1 MLNNKYLDN
10 IKKYPVS
17 GKEVAKALSE
27 IKTKGPFT
35 PAGESIFDA
44 FAYCPYEKLKVIW
57 LGQDPYPQSNIA
69 TGIAFGNKEETPS
82 ERVSP
87 SLKILRDYALKYL
100 DKKEEDANFDLTL
113 KSWEEQGV
121 LMLNSSLTTKVGEI
135 GSHTMIWRPVI
146 CSFISKMSW
155 IKPDL
160 VYVLSGGI
168 ANSFKP
174 YIADSAGIIST
185 VHPSFCVRTS
195 TPFPDVFNSVN
206 AYLRMEG
213 KEPIKW
219 I

>member
-1 MLNNKYLDN
+1 MSIVSN

-17 GKEVAKALSE
+17 ASLVTKSLNKIDLSSV
-27 IKTKGPFT
+27 T
-35 PAGESIFDA
+35 PNPKKIFDA
-44 FAYCPYEKLKVIW
+44 FAYCPYDKLKVIW
-57 LGQDPYPQSNIA
+57 LGQDPYPQSGIA
-69 TGIAFGNKEETPS
+69 TGIAFGNKMETPS

-87 SLKILRDYALKYL
+87 SLKILRDSAIKYL
-100 DKKEEDANFDLTL
+100 DKEKEDVNFDITL
-113 KSWEEQGV
+113 MSWEEQGV

-135 GSHTMIWRPVI
+135 GNHTMIWRPVI
-146 CSFISKMSW
+146 SNFLSKISW

-174 YIADSAGIIST
+174 YIGDNAGIVST
-185 VHPSFCVRTS
+185 VHPSFCVRTN

-206 AYLRMEG
+206 GFLRMAG
-213 KEPIKW
+213 KDTIKW

>member
-1 MLNNKYLDN
+1 MTCNNTLEN

-17 GKEVAKALSE
+17 GSEVAKALQGLN
-27 IKTKGPFT
+27 KRGPVVPDPNLLF
-35 PAGESIFDA
+35 EA
-44 FAYCPYEKLKVIW
+44 FAHCPYDKLKVIW
-57 LGQDPYPQSNIA
+57 LGQDPYPQKGVA

-82 ERVSP
+82 DRISP
-87 SLKILRDYALKYL
+87 SLKVLRDSAIKYL
-100 DKKEEDANFDLTL
+100 DKSKEDVNFDLTL

-121 LMLNSSLTTKVGEI
+121 LMLNSSLTTRMGEI

-146 CSFISKMSW
+146 SSFISKVSW

-174 YIADSAGIIST
+174 YIVESAGVVST

-195 TPFPDVFNSVN
+195 TPFPDVFNHVN
-206 AYLRMEG
+206 SFLRMAG
-213 KEPIKW
+213 KETIKW
-219 I
+219 L